1 MTSSFHPHR
10 GRQFNSVRKGKEN
23 KWAAIYPLFFTPS
36 VAVCRHSDKCVTAVR
51 KECLYFHF
59 FFFQRIE
66 NERVVAH
73 LFFSPPPASALRPLH
88 FVRFVVV
95 IRLYI
100 WCYTPPFSY
109 SHQKAQR
116 GATPCALRRRRHRL
130 SGKYNEEEEEEKKY
144 DWTFF
149 LLLPC
154 CYYPHILFP
163 FPSADTAQTEN
174 IKKKK

>member
-1 MTSSFHPHR
+1 MRYSSAQ
-10 GRQFNSVRKGKEN
+10 GM
-23 KWAAIYPLFFTPS
+23 PLFF
-36 VAVCRHSDKCVTAVR
+36 
-51 KECLYFHF
+51 F
-59 FFFQRIE
+59 FLFQRIE

-130 SGKYNEEEEEEKKY
+130 SGKYNEEEEEEKIY